1 MLHNEETDVRLL
13 NRSGIVKVVPGKVI
27 INKKAMASKPIGI
40 RRWSRIDFLT
50 NHCGYILSYDDGAV
64 VEAPKEENKEKVRT
78 TKNAHNKSEQK
89 VKKMKLFK

>member
-27 INKKAMASKPIGI
+27 INKKSMASKPIGI

-50 NHCGYILSYDDGAV
+50 NHCGYILIYDDGV
-64 VEAPKEENKEKVRT
+64 VAEAPKEDTQKERVRT
-78 TKNAHNKSEQK
+78 SKGENNRGEKK
-89 VKKMKLFK
+89 VKKMKLF